1 MEHLNNIYF
10 ILIESVT
17 IIFSWK
23 KLFTQITFA
32 TILPL
37 SLLSLLHAH
46 ISKLLFSNIQ
56 NPSFNNIN
64 PNKWRVFLFNAA
76 YIVLF
81 LALSLVSTTA
91 VVEAVA
97 RVYTSSEPRFTEVMR
112 VALKVWK
119 RVTATLLW
127 SLLLLVSYNA
137 AAFALISPW
146 IPYSLIFFSAYAVG
160 FVYISV
166 VWHLASVVSVLE
178 DLGGADA
185 MIKGMGLVKGR
196 MVISGVVFFL
206 LNLCFV
212 CVEVV
217 FERYVVVGIGRRIGC
232 GIVCLLVFCGI
243 TLLGLVTQT
252 VVYFECK
259 LYHGEIIIIPIANS
273 KDARVD
279 LGDYA
284 PLIRS
289 NEVDRC

>member
-23 KLFTQITFA
+23 KLFTQITIA
-32 TILPL
+32 TIFPL
-37 SLLSLLHAH
+37 SLLSLFHD
-46 ISKLLFSNIQ
+46 LLFSNILH
-56 NPSFNNIN
+56 NSFNNT
-64 PNKWRVFLFNAA
+64 PNKWRFCLFNAA

-97 RVYTSSEPRFTEVMR
+97 RVYTSSEPRFAEAMR
-112 VALKVWK
+112 VVLRVWK
-119 RVTATLLW
+119 RVTATLLLC
-127 SLLLLVSYNA
+127 LLLIVTYNA
-137 AAFALISPW
+137 ASFALISPW
-146 IPYSLIFFSAYAVG
+146 IPYSLIFFSLYAAG

-178 DLGGADA
+178 DRGGADA
-185 MIKGMGLVKGR
+185 VIKGLGLVKGR
-196 MVISGVVFFL
+196 VVISGGVFFL

-212 CVEVV
+212 WVEVV
-217 FERYVVVGIGRRIGC
+217 FERCVVVGIGRRIGC
-232 GIVCLLVFCGI
+232 GIVCLLVLCGI

-289 NEVDRC
+289 NELDRC

>member
-1 MEHLNNIYF
+1 MDHLNNIYF

-23 KLFTQITFA
+23 KLFTQITIA
-32 TILPL
+32 TIFPL
-37 SLLSLLHAH
+37 SVLSLSHD
-46 ISKLLFSNIQ
+46 LLFSNILH
-56 NPSFNNIN
+56 NSFNNT
-64 PNKWRVFLFNAA
+64 PNKWWFCLFNAA

-97 RVYTSSEPRFTEVMR
+97 RVYTSTEPHFSEVMSL
-112 VALKVWK
+112 VLKVWK
-119 RVTATLLW
+119 RVTA
-127 SLLLLVSYNA
+127 SLLLSLLLIVTYNA
-137 AAFALISPW
+137 AAFALISPR
-146 IPYSLIFFSAYAVG
+146 IPYSLIFSSLYAVG

-178 DLGGADA
+178 DRGGADA
-185 MIKGMGLVKGR
+185 VVRSMGLVKGR
-196 MVISGVVFFL
+196 MVISGGVFFL

-212 CVEVV
+212 WVEVV
-217 FERYVVVGIGRRIGC
+217 FERCAVVGMR
-232 GIVCLLVFCGI
+232 IVCLLVLCGM

-273 KDARVD
+273 KDGRVD

-289 NEVDRC
+289 NELDTC